1 MYNDSKKTDFQT
13 ISPNL
18 QLIIQELV
26 ANDDL
31 CKMLYYMNKEPLK
44 EEINSDIKEK
54 IFSEDYVTDVPLVHA
69 SKIEKSA
76 IVISFDNFIA
86 GMANPQYMSST
97 IIFDIVCP
105 VTAWK
110 IKDRTNKT
118 ALRVYE
124 LAHIIHKIMNGKKLN
139 GIGRCTFSSASQV
152 ILPANSVVAG
162 LTLRYNIYESDNGGF
177 ALRGRDNVAL

>member
-18 QLIIQELV
+18 QLIIQDLV
-26 ANDDL
+26 ASDDL
-31 CKMLYYMNKEPLK
+31 CKMLYYLNEEPLK
-44 EEINSDIKEK
+44 EEMNSEIKEK

-69 SKIEKSA
+69 SNIEKSVIA
-76 IVISFDNFIA
+76 INFDNFIA

-97 IIFDIVCP
+97 ILFDVICP

-110 IKDRTNKT
+110 MKDRTNRKV
-118 ALRVYE
+118 LRPYE

-139 GIGRCTFSSASQV
+139 GIGRCTFSSASQI

-162 LTLRYNIYESDNGGF
+162 LTLRYNIYESDNNGF
-177 ALRGRDNVAL
+177 ALRGRDNDIV